1 MSGHPLPNPQ
11 GVLILPRRVPSGEA
25 RLHPRDVTEL
35 ADRLVR
41 DVPGLRAV
49 LLFGSTLSPKT
60 RKPTSIPDLVAIVDD
75 VGAAIPAFDPAL
87 PLPLARWLARP
98 LPPVTFALRETAS
111 GDTLAK
117 VNLVTFEVVRA
128 ALARIDDLS
137 LSGRL
142 AKKTRLLWTRDE
154 TARAETEALLDEA
167 ADVMAR
173 ATMLAL
179 PRVVTLDEASRRCF
193 ALSYRAEPRPENA
206 AQIATR
212 YLAFADHYA
221 ASYGPRLASA
231 ARALGIGVAGDTLVD
246 RRPASASH
254 RAARALTRLLIRS
267 RARAL
272 LRWSRQLLLYRGWLP
287 YLVGKLRRV

>member
-1 MSGHPLPNPQ
+1 MS
-11 GVLILPRRVPSGEA
+11 A
-25 RLHPRDVTEL
+25 L
-35 ADRLVR
+35 ADRLAR

-75 VGAAIPAFDPAL
+75 LDAAVPAFQSTLPAL
-87 PLPLARWLARP
+87 PLPIARWLARP
-98 LPPVTFALRETAS
+98 LPPVTFALREAAS

-137 LSGRL
+137 LAGRL

-154 TARAETEALLDEA
+154 NARAETEALLDEA

-173 ATMLAL
+173 ATTLAL
-179 PRVVTLDEASRRCF
+179 PRIVTLDEASRRCF

-206 AQIATR
+206 AQIAIR
-212 YLAFADHYA
+212 YRAFADHYLE
-221 ASYGPRLASA
+221 SYGRRIASA
-231 ARALGIGVAGDTLVD
+231 ARALGIDVAGDTLVD
-246 RRPASASH
+246 RRPSPV
-254 RAARALTRLLIRS
+254 RRRNARALARLLLRS

-272 LRWSRQLLLYRGWLP
+272 VRWSRQLLLYRGWLP
-287 YLVGKLRRV
+287 YLIGKLRRV